1 MSFKE
6 MRIADLAV
14 IYNTD
19 EFAKEATYKGNKVPV
34 LIQKNEIDIF
44 DISCEQIKVMQ
55 PDFLNI
61 EEGEEIEIEGVLYSI
76 FNFSPPKDFQISV
89 SIRKKAEDV

>member
-1 MSFKE
+1 MTFKE

-34 LIQKNEIDIF
+34 LIQKDVMDIF
-44 DISCEQIKVMQ
+44 DISCERIKAKES
-55 PDFLNI
+55 DFLNI
-61 EEGEEIEIEGVLYSI
+61 SENEEIEIEGILYSV
-76 FNFSPPKDFQISV
+76 FNFSSPKDFQIS
-89 SIRKKAEDV
+89 ITIKEK

>member
-1 MSFKE
+1 MTFKE

-34 LIQKNEIDIF
+34 LIQKDEIEVF
-44 DISCEQIKVMQ
+44 DVSCERIKVMQ
-55 PDFLNI
+55 SDFLDIQEGDEIKI
-61 EEGEEIEIEGVLYSI
+61 EEVLYSI
-76 FNFSPPKDFQISV
+76 FNFSSPKDFQISI
-89 SIRKKAEDV
+89 SIKEK

>member
-1 MSFKE
+1 MTFKE
-6 MRIADLAV
+6 MQIADLTV

-34 LIQKNEIDIF
+34 LIQKDEIDVF
-44 DISCEQIKVMQ
+44 DVSCERIKAMQ
-55 PDFLNI
+55 SDFLNI

-76 FNFSPPKDFQISV
+76 FNFSSAKDFQISI
-89 SIRKKAEDV
+89 SIKEK